1 MEPAMLPKSK
11 RTGNINCTIG
21 VIFLFVISRMP
32 TNGMIR
38 KDAAVMSMDHIFD
51 LGLLSLRRLQ
61 HYFWIICP
69 PIQIQDQSIREI
81 LASTGI
87 KNDVLRANREPSE
100 NRESVY
106 RRVLYS
112 TILSTHSI

>member
-38 KDAAVMSMDHIFD
+38 KNAAVMSMN
-51 LGLLSLRRLQ
+51 
-61 HYFWIICP
+61 HY
-69 PIQIQDQSIREI
+69 
-81 LASTGI
+81 L
-87 KNDVLRANREPSE
+87 
-100 NRESVY
+100 
-106 RRVLYS
+106 
-112 TILSTHSI
+112 